1 VLHGFVMR
9 NPFSISPDPQFL
21 YLTQSLRAILDKVRF
36 VLDERQGLTVIYGE
50 VGHGKSTVLRYLY
63 SEYASREDCVVA
75 FLPSPNYNT
84 DLALLKAICGEFD
97 LPRRRSM
104 LDQEHEL
111 RDFLLGLY
119 TENRNCIVF
128 IDESQRLTGKVLEV
142 IRTLLNFETDAAKL
156 INVVLT
162 GQLELRDRLRDPSK
176 KALRSRIFL
185 SSTLDPMSLH
195 ETGQMIQFRCDR
207 AGITSPFGQD
217 TIEAVYVRSGGVPR
231 QILKLCGAAWHLA
244 KLNELS
250 TVPPDLI
257 DLVAVDTEVEMA
269 LERAAV

>member
-1 VLHGFVMR
+1 MR

-50 VGHGKSTVLRYLY
+50 VGHGKSTVLRHLY
-63 SEYASREDCVVA
+63 SEYAAREDCRVA
-75 FLPSPNYNT
+75 FLPNPNYNT

-111 RDFLLGLY
+111 RAFLLEAFGDDK
-119 TENRNCIVF
+119 NCVVF
-128 IDESQRLTGKVLEV
+128 IDESQRLTGKVLEI
-142 IRTLLNFETDAAKL
+142 IRTLLNFETDSAKL
-156 INVVLT
+156 IQIVLT

-185 SSTLDPMSLH
+185 SSTLDPLSLA
-195 ETGQMIQFRCDR
+195 ETGEMIGFRCER
-207 AGITSPFGQD
+207 AGVANPFGSEA
-217 TIEAVYVRSGGVPR
+217 IETVYLRSGGVPR
-231 QILKLCGAAWHLA
+231 QILKLCGSAWHIA
-244 KLNELS
+244 KLNDLAS
-250 TVPPDLI
+250 VPVDLI
-257 DLVAVDTEVEMA
+257 DDVVPDTEPDPA
-269 LERAAV
+269 LAAGASL

>member
-1 VLHGFVMR
+1 MGIMR

-21 YLTQSLRAILDKVRF
+21 YLTQTLRAILDKVRF

-63 SEYASREDCVVA
+63 SEYASREDCAVA

-111 RDFLLGLY
+111 RDFLLGKY
-119 TENRNCIVF
+119 TEGHNCIVF

-142 IRTLLNFETDAAKL
+142 IRTLLNFETDSAKL

-207 AGITSPFGQD
+207 AGITSPFAAD
-217 TIEAVYVRSGGVPR
+217 AIEAVYVRSGGVPR
-231 QILKLCGAAWHLA
+231 QILKLCGSAWHLA
-244 KLNELS
+244 KLNHLS
-250 TVPPDLI
+250 TVPAELI
-257 DLVAVDTEVEMA
+257 DMVAADTESDVAAEK
-269 LERAAV
+269 AAV